1 MRDFYMY
8 ILQVNAGLVVFY
20 LLYRVLTAKD
30 TFFGIHRF
38 FLLSVL
44 VLAFTCPLVT
54 LAEWLKDKQPLQA
67 MIVDYSEFIVQA
79 VAFPEI
85 SAEEK
90 TAFTADQ
97 VLLAIW
103 GVGSVLL
110 FLRFLVQ
117 LGSIVRLRLLGKV
130 RYFGDTRIIV
140 LEHDTA
146 PFSFFNWIFVD
157 PRCYQEKELQ
167 GILIHEK
174 AHVTQGHSWDTLIGE
189 VLCIFFWFNPG
200 VWLIRREIRQNLEF
214 LADKGVLSSGYDR
227 KDYQYHLLR
236 LSNQSAAAQI
246 INNFNV
252 SQLKKRIMMMNRK
265 KVSRMRLVKYAMVL
279 PVTGLL
285 ILAGNART
293 VAEVT
298 REAVGQIVPAE
309 QGVAGHI
316 VPAEDNWKIKGRV
329 TNEQGENMSGV
340 TVTAKVNG
348 KVVTAVVTNP
358 GGEYFMSVTG
368 ESVELHFFYPGMV
381 ALHKT
386 VKKGTST
393 LDVVLKAGEVTTT
406 AVRKEVEVES
416 VPASTDLALDQ
427 VVVTGV
433 FTGNDD
439 KKPAV
444 AYTVLEEVP
453 QFPGGE
459 KAAAEFIARNVK
471 YPQYAAENGIQG
483 TVQVSFVIDKDGHVS
498 EANVLRGVDGSLDA
512 EAVRVVRTM
521 PQWKPGKKSGKA
533 VNARCSMPITFNLLQ
548 ETPDGMKPLGV
559 KRSAV
564 SVSSS
569 SVAGTTHAA
578 TAVTV
583 KAGQED
589 TYYVTTK
596 DSDDAAQYVSFSV
609 SSAAGKSQSS
619 VSPALYR
626 GAVSQINL
634 DDQIVILN
642 GKLVED
648 VKELPQDLS
657 QVEELSILN
666 TEGTIRKMNKKYGKN
681 ARSVLIIKSK

>member
-1 MRDFYMY
+1 
-8 ILQVNAGLVVFY
+8 
-20 LLYRVLTAKD
+20 
-30 TFFGIHRF
+30 
-38 FLLSVL
+38 
-44 VLAFTCPLVT
+44 
-54 LAEWLKDKQPLQA
+54 

-79 VAFPEI
+79 VAFPEV

-103 GVGSVLL
+103 GGGSGLL
-110 FLRFLVQ
+110 FLRFLAQ
-117 LGSIVRLRLLGKV
+117 LGSVVRLRLLSKV
-130 RYFGDTRIIV
+130 RYVADTRIIV
-140 LEHDTA
+140 LKHDTA
-146 PFSFFNWIFVD
+146 PFSFFNWIFVN

-189 VLCIFFWFNPG
+189 VLCIFFWFNPS

-252 SQLKKRIMMMNRK
+252 SQLKKRIMMMNK
-265 KVSRMRLVKYAMVL
+265 KNVSRVRLVKYAMVL

-298 REAVGQIVPAE
+298 REAVGQIVPTE
-309 QGVAGHI
+309 QGVAEHI

-348 KVVTAVVTNP
+348 KAVTAVATNS

-368 ESVELHFFYPGMV
+368 ESVELHFSYPGMAV
-381 ALHKT
+381 LYKT
-386 VKKGTST
+386 VKKGTAT
-393 LDVVLKAGEVTTT
+393 LDVVMKAEKVTTT
-406 AVRKEVEVES
+406 VVRKEAEVES
-416 VPASTDLALDQ
+416 APASTDLALDQ
-427 VVVTGV
+427 VIVTGV

-439 KKPAV
+439 KNSAV
-444 AYTVLEEVP
+444 AYSVLEEVP

-459 KAAAEFIARNVK
+459 KAATEFIARNVK

-483 TVQVSFVIDKDGHVS
+483 TVQVSFIIDKDGNVS

-512 EAVRVVRTM
+512 EAVRVVKTM

-533 VNARCSMPITFNLLQ
+533 VSARCSMPITFNLLQ
-548 ETPDGMKPLGV
+548 KTPDGMKPLGA
-559 KRSAV
+559 KRGAV

-569 SVAGTTHAA
+569 SVTGTTHAA

-583 KAGQED
+583 EAGQEN

-596 DSDDAAQYVSFSV
+596 DTGDDARYFSFSV
-609 SSAAGKSQSS
+609 SSAAGKNQSS
-619 VSPALYR
+619 ISPALYR

-642 GKLVED
+642 GKLVKD

-657 QVEELSILN
+657 KVEEIYILK
-666 TEGTIRKMNKKYGKN
+666 TKEIIRKMNKKYGKN
-681 ARSVLIIKSK
+681 AGSVLMIKSK